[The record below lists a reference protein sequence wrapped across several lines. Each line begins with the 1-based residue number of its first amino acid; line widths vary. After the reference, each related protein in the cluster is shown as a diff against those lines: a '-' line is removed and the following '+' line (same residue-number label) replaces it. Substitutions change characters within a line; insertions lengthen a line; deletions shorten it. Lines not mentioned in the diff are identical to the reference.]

1 VSYDSIEKN
10 TKLSAETLA
19 FLRLG
24 CISTSVTGLILKCP
38 ADALVTRQILSARQM
53 RMAKE
58 NALDFPDESTI
69 LI

>member
-1 VSYDSIEKN
+1 MILSKKILNYLQ
-10 TKLSAETLA
+10 KLWP

-58 NALDFPDESTI
+58 NALDFSDESTI